1 MILPW
6 ALLLLFAAA
15 PTVQDLQRAFEKH
28 PDNPVIVHD
37 LTLALVQAG
46 ELQRAR
52 AVLQDLVRKRDR
64 AEWHNLMGLV
74 EERAKNLDEAGRQ
87 YQTAAQ
93 MDPSEQNV
101 FDLGNCLLQYD
112 ASDNAV

>member
-6 ALLLLFAAA
+6 AVLFFSAAA
-15 PTVQDLQRAFEKH
+15 PTVQDLQRAFEKQ
-28 PDNPVIVHD
+28 PDNPAIVHD

-46 ELQRAR
+46 QLQRAR
-52 AVLQDLVRKRDR
+52 AVLQDLVRKKNR
-64 AEWHNLMGLV
+64 AEWHNLLGVV

-101 FDLGNCLLQYD
+101 FDLAN
-112 ASDNAV
+112 